1 METDPLISVKHLFK
15 IYKAGDEELYA
26 LNDVTIDIAKGE
38 YLAIM
43 GSSGSGKSTFMN
55 VIGLLDEP
63 TKGEYF
69 FNGENMIGTS
79 KIERAHRRRDNIG
92 FVFQS
97 FNLLPRTTA
106 FDNVE
111 LPLIYSSS
119 LSKSARKEKVEQ
131 ALIAVGL
138 KDRMYHLPNKLS
150 GGQQQRVSIARAI
163 VNNPKVILA
172 DEPTG
177 NLDTKTSME
186 IIQIFQQL
194 NTEGITIV
202 MITHEAD
209 IGETAKKKIVF
220 KDGKIIQEQTIG
232 QQIIAKEE
240 LETIKHSENKQ
251 TAELQQ

>member
-1 METDPLISVKHLFK
+1 MQTDALISVKHLFK
-15 IYKAGDEELYA
+15 IYKAGEEELYA
-26 LNDVTIDIAKGE
+26 LNDVTIDIAGGE

-55 VIGLLDEP
+55 IIGLLDEP

-69 FNGENMIGTS
+69 FDGKNMIGTS
-79 KIERAHRRRDNIG
+79 KIERAHWRRDNIG

-119 LSKSARKEKVEQ
+119 LSRSARKEKVEQ

-138 KDRMYHLPNKLS
+138 KERMYHLPNKLS

-194 NTEGITIV
+194 NDDGITIV

-220 KDGKIIQEQTIG
+220 KDGKIIEEQKIS
-232 QQIIAKEE
+232 QRLIAKEE
-240 LETIKHSENKQ
+240 LETFKRSEIKQ
-251 TAELQQ
+251 RPELQQ

>member
-1 METDPLISVKHLFK
+1 METSPLISVKHLVK
-15 IYKAGDEELYA
+15 IYEAGEEKLYA
-26 LNDVTIDIAKGE
+26 LNDVSLDIDE
-38 YLAIM
+38 REFLAIM

-55 VIGLLDEP
+55 VLGLLDEP
-63 TKGEYF
+63 TSGEYL
-69 FNGENMIGTS
+69 FNGKPMVGTS
-79 KIERAHRRRDNIG
+79 KVERAHWRRDNIG

-111 LPLIYSSS
+111 LPLIYSSV
-119 LSKSARKEKVEQ
+119 SKSERKQKVEE

-138 KDRMYHLPNKLS
+138 KERMYHLPNKLS

-163 VNNPKVILA
+163 VNHPKILLA

-177 NLDTKTSME
+177 NLDSKTSME

-194 NTEGITIV
+194 NDSGITIV

-209 IGETAKKKIVF
+209 IGLTAKKKIVF
-220 KDGKIIQEQTIG
+220 RDGQIVEQQPISKRL
-232 QQIIAKEE
+232 IAKEE
-240 LETIKHSENKQ
+240 LQRITQVQAKSMTEIQ
-251 TAELQQ
+251 T